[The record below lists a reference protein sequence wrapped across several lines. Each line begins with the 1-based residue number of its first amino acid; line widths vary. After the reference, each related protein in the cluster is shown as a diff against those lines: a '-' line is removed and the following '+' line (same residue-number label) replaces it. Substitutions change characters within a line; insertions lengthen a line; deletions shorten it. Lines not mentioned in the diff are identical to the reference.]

1 MDKVLSTIIIS
12 CEHKGCKGKMPMST
26 GIQGLSTLEN
36 VLHDMRHSLLSQ
48 SNTGI
53 SRANA
58 LKLAFAGIIKL
69 LLYFP
74 CCIAMDLTFL
84 CEKR

>member
-1 MDKVLSTIIIS
+1 
-12 CEHKGCKGKMPMST
+12 MST

-84 CEKR
+84 CEKTMKLLENILQLWKTTSYSD

>member
-1 MDKVLSTIIIS
+1 
-12 CEHKGCKGKMPMST
+12 MPMST

-84 CEKR
+84 CEKTMKLLENILQLWKTTS